1 MLTFSTLELLLP
13 AAIMLHV
20 TEEFLYPGGFPEW
33 YTEFIPPKTD
43 RGIKTGYLV
52 WINTLMIG
60 VCVLP
65 VYYGETFHG
74 FSTWYCVAAIAAA
87 NACFHIW
94 GVIKLKKYSPGVIT
108 GTLPAAHTTFCHGYG
123 SDLERSQSVN
133 NANNHV
139 YCNCYR
145 LPYFFGS
152 APGKI
157 GKKSSDP
164 YSLQL

>member
-1 MLTFSTLELLLP
+1 MFTFSTLSILLP

-33 YTEFIPPKTD
+33 YREFIPPKTD
-43 RGIKTGYLV
+43 KGIKTGYLV

-65 VYYGETFHG
+65 VYFGETYHG
-74 FSTWYCVAAIAAA
+74 VSIWYIVAAIAAA

-108 GTLPAAHTTFCHGYG
+108 GTLLYIPLFVIGTRQILAADSLPVFKIIVCIAVAIGYHVF
-123 SDLERSQSVN
+123 SVI
-133 NANNHV
+133 
-139 YCNCYR
+139 R
-145 LPYFFGS
+145 QGR
-152 APGKI
+152 
-157 GKKSSDP
+157 
-164 YSLQL
+164 